1 MGVYQITVTGDAPQI
16 FIGENLNGAKVV
28 AIKDV
33 SPKLI
38 GSTELAEQYKI
49 DAKTVRNRLAS
60 INKGSNGKFQYDPTE
75 AHLIL
80 GQKEKRSVGRK
91 RAN

>member
-1 MGVYQITVTGDAPQI
+1 MSVFQVTLHGDELQLFLGAQV
-16 FIGENLNGAKVV
+16 GGAKVV

-80 GQKEKRSVGRK
+80 GQKEKRSAGRK

>member
-16 FIGENLNGAKVV
+16 FIGENLSGAKVV

-33 SPKLI
+33 SPKLV

-60 INKGSNGKFQYDPTE
+60 INRGSNGKFQYDPAE

-80 GQKEKRSVGRK
+80 SQKEKKGVGRGRK
-91 RAN
+91 N

>member
-1 MGVYQITVTGDAPQI
+1 MSVFQVTLHGDELQLFLGAQV
-16 FIGENLNGAKVV
+16 GGAKVV

-80 GQKEKRSVGRK
+80 GQKEKRGTGRK

>member
-1 MGVYQITVTGDAPQI
+1 MGMFQITVSGDELQLFLGALV
-16 FIGENLNGAKVV
+16 GGAKVV

-33 SPKLI
+33 SPKLV

-60 INKGSNGKFQYDPTE
+60 INRGSNGKFQYDPTE

-80 GQKEKRSVGRK
+80 SQKEKRGAGRK

>member
-1 MGVYQITVTGDAPQI
+1 MSVFQVTLHGDELQLFLGAQV
-16 FIGENLNGAKVV
+16 GGAKVV